1 MSRWTRAA
9 SAFLQAWRGRP
20 SRRSSAFPAA
30 DIGRLTSSWTTDPGA
45 INRWARYELKTLRAR
60 SRQLAR
66 ADAYGK
72 AFIRACTN
80 NIAGPHPFLMQS
92 KVTFAAGVPN
102 ATANNAIET
111 AWASRC
117 RPGALDV
124 TGRLSMA
131 MFHRLAISTLA
142 RDGEVLIR
150 RYQGGEWGGAGKL
163 QIIDIDRLDEDKNEN
178 FAGGAIKMGVEVDL
192 YSRPIAYH
200 ILRNHPGEVGQWSR
214 GGDLRETD
222 RIPADQIMHLFVP
235 EWPEQVRGIPWM
247 HAAMLR
253 LYHLG
258 GFEEAAVVNAR
269 VGAMKIATLETRDGE
284 VPETMVTGTDSAGNL
299 LTDAEPA
306 QYWTLPPGTTLGSFN
321 PAFPDTAVGPFIQAC
336 LRGVAAGVGMAYH
349 SLANDP
355 GEVNYSTARVA
366 LLDERDNWMALQ
378 QFYID
383 AFCQPDFEQWLRGA
397 GIDGAIPTSYW
408 VHRNAVRWQPR
419 RWAWIDPEKEVNAK
433 KTALELKLT
442 SRTREAA
449 AAGEDIE
456 EIFQELADE
465 EVLAADK
472 GISLDPPA
480 KGGAMSGQPT
490 DKEPAQSDA

>member
-9 SAFLQAWRGRP
+9 KAALDAWRGRP
-20 SRRSSAFPAA
+20 RRSSAFPAA

-45 INRWARYELKTLRAR
+45 INRWARYELRTLRAR

-66 ADAYGK
+66 ADSYGK
-72 AFIRACTN
+72 AFLRACVN

-92 KVTFAAGVPN
+92 KVKFSDGTPN
-102 ATANNAIET
+102 PTANSAIELS
-111 AWASRC
+111 WLDRC
-117 RPGALDV
+117 NPGQLDV

-131 MFHRLAISTLA
+131 MFHRLVVQTLA

-150 RYQGGEWGGAGKL
+150 RYQGGDFPMSGML
-163 QIIDIDRLDEDKNEN
+163 QVIDIDRLDEDKNEN
-178 FAGGAIKMGVEVDL
+178 LSRGAIKMGVEVDL
-192 YSRPIAYH
+192 YSRPVAYH
-200 ILRNHPGEVGQWSR
+200 ILRQHPGEVGMWSR
-214 GGDLRETD
+214 GGDLRATD
-222 RIPADQIMHLFVP
+222 RIPADQIIHLFVSD
-235 EWPEQVRGIPWM
+235 WPEQVRGIPWM
-247 HAAMLR
+247 HASMLR

-258 GFEEAAVVNAR
+258 GFEEAAVINAR
-269 VGAMKIATLETRDGE
+269 VGAMKIATLQTADGE
-284 VPETMVTGTDSAGNL
+284 ISETMATGQDSAGNL
-299 LTDAEPA
+299 LNDAEPG

-321 PAFPDTAVGPFIQAC
+321 PTFPDQAVGPFIQAC

-383 AFCQPDFEQWLRGA
+383 AFCQPDFEQWLRGS
-397 GIDGAIPTSYW
+397 ILDGALLPAYW
-408 VHRNAVRWQPR
+408 QHRHSVRWQPK
-419 RWAWIDPEKEVNAK
+419 RWAWIDPQKEVEAK

-449 AAGEDIE
+449 ASGEDIE

-465 EVLAADK
+465 KELADAK

-480 KGGAMSGQPT
+480 QGGAMSGQPPKPE
-490 DKEPAQSDA
+490 DQEPADA